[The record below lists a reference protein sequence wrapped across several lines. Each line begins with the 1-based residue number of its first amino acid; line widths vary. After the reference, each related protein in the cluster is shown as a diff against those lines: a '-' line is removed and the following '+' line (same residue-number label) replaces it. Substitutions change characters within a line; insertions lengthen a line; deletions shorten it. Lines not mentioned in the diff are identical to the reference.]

1 MRICITRSNKH
12 SYSET
17 FIRSQ
22 IAGLKKYAEVY
33 TIYGGWLP
41 EFRENGKLL
50 NSWLYWALN
59 KIVKNVFKKSNNYFG
74 NYGLAQYLK
83 HHEIDIVLAN
93 YGIGGVKLLPVCKQ
107 LKLPL
112 VVHFHGFDAA
122 HVLTIEKYRSA
133 YRELFGYACAII
145 AVSGDMAK
153 QLIGLG
159 APPEKV
165 FINVYGIDTDK
176 FTLGDPSKAGRDFI
190 AVARLA
196 PKKAPGNSIRA
207 FKKVLDAFPD
217 ATLTMVGAKEELY
230 NECLALTRALNLT
243 DKVIFTG
250 RKTPEEIV
258 SLLHRSR
265 AFVQHSVVAPG
276 GDSEG
281 TPNAILEAS
290 ACGLPVVSTLHG
302 GIKEAVI
309 HGQTGYLVEENDIE
323 GMAGYMSKLAGD
335 PALALQ
341 LGKNGRRHMMENYT
355 MEKQIRN
362 LYHILSTKG
371 STGI

>member
-1 MRICITRSNKH
+1 
-12 SYSET
+12 
-17 FIRSQ
+17 
-22 IAGLKKYAEVY
+22 
-33 TIYGGWLP
+33 
-41 EFRENGKLL
+41 
-50 NSWLYWALN
+50 
-59 KIVKNVFKKSNNYFG
+59 
-74 NYGLAQYLK
+74 
-83 HHEIDIVLAN
+83 
-93 YGIGGVKLLPVCKQ
+93 
-107 LKLPL
+107 
-112 VVHFHGFDAA
+112 
-122 HVLTIEKYRSA
+122 
-133 YRELFGYACAII
+133 
-145 AVSGDMAK
+145 
-153 QLIGLG
+153 
-159 APPEKV
+159 
-165 FINVYGIDTDK
+165 
-176 FTLGDPSKAGRDFI
+176 
-190 AVARLA
+190 VARLA

-309 HGQTGYLVEENDIE
+309 HGQTGYLVEEDDIE